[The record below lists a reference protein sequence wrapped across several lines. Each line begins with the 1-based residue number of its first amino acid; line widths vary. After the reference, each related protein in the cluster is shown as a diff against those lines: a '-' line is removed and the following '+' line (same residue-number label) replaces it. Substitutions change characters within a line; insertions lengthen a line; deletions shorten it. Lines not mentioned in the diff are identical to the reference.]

1 KLAIAIFSFA
11 SLFNLEATDWR
22 KLLATSLIAFLAC
35 TSDKGVAAIL
45 TYASMPCVNT
55 SNPVVAVKN
64 ALFVI
69 KVSGSTIAISG
80 TSDFE
85 MIVNFRSLLESNI
98 MENCDTSDQIQLLL
112 VPSLM
117 EVMGH

>member
-1 KLAIAIFSFA
+1 
-11 SLFNLEATDWR
+11 
-22 KLLATSLIAFLAC
+22 
-35 TSDKGVAAIL
+35 
-45 TYASMPCVNT
+45 MPCVNT

-98 MENCDTSDQIQLLL
+98 MENCDTSEPDPAVVGTITNGGNGALILDRKSTRL
-112 VPSLM
+112 NSSHVSISYAVFCLKK
-117 EVMGH
+117 